1 MALFDRKPLIVGG
14 QVIFSPKD
22 LSSGEKAYL
31 IAIKSLQMLMMFGS
45 VGLVAGLFAGMLRF
59 TFDFPW
65 SWGVFFVWGIVSG
78 FASII
83 SVGAEFLSWWWIT
96 DKEAQQFRNYYDQM
110 SKKMESFMKDNG
122 IDYEPL
128 SQDTTTK
135 DDDEGEKIKAKVI
148 PISTP
153 TSRKK
158 PNDDQD
164 KEKD

>member
-1 MALFDRKPLIVGG
+1 MALFDRKPLVVGG

-22 LSSGEKAYL
+22 LSSAEKAYL
-31 IAIKSLQMLMMFGS
+31 IAIKSLQMLMMFGAA
-45 VGLVAGLFAGMLRF
+45 GLVAGLFAGMLRF

-65 SWGVFFVWGIVSG
+65 SWEVFFVWGIVSG

-110 SKKMESFMKDNG
+110 SKKMEGFMKDNAV
-122 IDYEPL
+122 DYEPL

-135 DDDEGEKIKAKVI
+135 DDDKGEKTKAKVI
-148 PISTP
+148 PILTTP
-153 TSRKK
+153 SRKK
-158 PNDDQD
+158 PNDQD
-164 KEKD
+164 DEKD